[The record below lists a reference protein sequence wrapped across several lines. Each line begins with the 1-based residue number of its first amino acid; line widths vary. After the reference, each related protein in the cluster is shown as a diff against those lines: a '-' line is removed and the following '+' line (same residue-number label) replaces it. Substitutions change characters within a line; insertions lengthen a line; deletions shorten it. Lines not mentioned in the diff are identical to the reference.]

1 MGNILDYKET
11 IIYDISVPLHQD
23 LIVWPGDSPIK
34 IESLSS
40 INSQHECNT
49 SSIQISSHAG
59 THIDAPS
66 HFINGGKSVDSIPLE
81 LLIGKCI
88 VIEVSSK
95 SLIEIEDLSGYNF
108 CKYKRVL
115 FKTRN
120 SEFWPKSPKGFS
132 KNFVS
137 LSTSAAL
144 YLTQFGVFLIGI
156 DYLSIESFYSKK
168 HSVHNILLRKE
179 VVILE
184 GIDLSKVVAG
194 EYNLICLPLKVID
207 CDGAPARAILE
218 AKYVE

>member
-1 MGNILDYKET
+1 MIKNLVNNIFE
-11 IIYDISVPLHQD
+11 IS
-23 LIVWPGDSPIK
+23 
-34 IESLSS
+34 
-40 INSQHECNT
+40 
-49 SSIQISSHAG
+49 
-59 THIDAPS
+59 
-66 HFINGGKSVDSIPLE
+66 FF

-88 VIEVSSK
+88 VIEVNSK